1 VLVQIIIIPS
11 GIIWSIKLMTTN
23 FKEDVDTLHALSS
36 RSSIYLEEVTC
47 TAERDRFVN
56 APTKYLFM
64 TLNSKH

>member
-1 VLVQIIIIPS
+1 
-11 GIIWSIKLMTTN
+11 MTTN